1 MTNFT
6 IAIAGISVG
15 ITAVHES
22 TRDYC
27 QDYLTQNAP
36 DFSVEITQADIDR
49 ERRLSAD
56 EDILEGHAVRNH
68 TDAVLETTAVY
79 RKIVNRLID
88 YDILLFHG
96 STVAVDG
103 VAYLFT
109 AKSGTGKSTHTKR
122 WRRLFGDRA
131 VMINDDKPLL
141 KISKDGVLVCG
152 TPWDGK
158 HKLNTNCMVPLKA
171 ICVLERGE
179 ENHIRQISPS
189 AALPMLMQ
197 QSHRPANVLKYMDLL
212 DGLTKHV
219 KFYNLHCNMEDE
231 AAKIAYEGMQ

>member
-49 ERRLSAD
+49 ERQLSAD

-68 TDAVLETTAVY
+68 TDAILETTAVY

>member
-6 IAIAGISVG
+6 IAIAGVSVG

-36 DFSVEITQADIDR
+36 DFSVETTQADIDR
-49 ERRLSAD
+49 ERQLSAD

-68 TDAVLETTAVY
+68 TDAILETTAVY

-109 AKSGTGKSTHTKR
+109 AKSGTGKSTHTKL
-122 WRRLFGDRA
+122 WRKLFGDRA

-141 KISKDGVLVCG
+141 KIGQDGVLVCG

-197 QSHRPANVLKYMDLL
+197 QSHRPGNVLKYMDLL

>member
-6 IAIAGISVG
+6 IAIAGVSVG
-15 ITAVHES
+15 ITALHES

-36 DFSVEITQADIDR
+36 DFSVEVTQGDIDR
-49 ERRLSAD
+49 ERQLSAD

-68 TDAVLETTAVY
+68 TDAILETTAVY

-122 WRRLFGDRA
+122 WRKLFGDRA

-197 QSHRPANVLKYMDLL
+197 QSHRPGNVLKYMDLL

-231 AAKIAYEGMQ
+231 AAKIAFEGMQ

>member
-6 IAIAGISVG
+6 IASAGVSVG

-49 ERRLSAD
+49 ERQLSAD

>member
-6 IAIAGISVG
+6 IAIAGVSVG
-15 ITAVHES
+15 ITALHES

-36 DFSVEITQADIDR
+36 DFSVEVTQGDIDR
-49 ERRLSAD
+49 ERQLSAD

-109 AKSGTGKSTHTKR
+109 AKSGTGKSTHTKL
-122 WRRLFGDRA
+122 WRKLFGRRA

-141 KISKDGVLVCG
+141 KIGKDGVLVCG

-179 ENHIRQISPS
+179 ENHIIQISPS

-212 DGLTKHV
+212 DSLTRHV
-219 KFYNLHCNMEDE
+219 KFHNLHCNMEDE

>member
-6 IAIAGISVG
+6 IAIAGVSVG

-49 ERRLSAD
+49 ERQLSAD

>member
-6 IAIAGISVG
+6 IAIAGVSVG
-15 ITAVHES
+15 ITALHES

-36 DFSVEITQADIDR
+36 DFSVEVTQGDIDR
-49 ERRLSAD
+49 ERQLSAD

-68 TDAVLETTAVY
+68 SDAVLETTAVY

-122 WRRLFGDRA
+122 WRKLFGDRA

>member
-6 IAIAGISVG
+6 IAIAGVSVG

-49 ERRLSAD
+49 ERQLSAD

-68 TDAVLETTAVY
+68 TDAILETTAVY

-197 QSHRPANVLKYMDLL
+197 QSHRPGNVLKYMDLL

>member
-6 IAIAGISVG
+6 IAIAGVSVG

-49 ERRLSAD
+49 ERQLSAD

-189 AALPMLMQ
+189 AALPLLMQ